1 MKIIF
6 RSTFI
11 FVIFFIFFIAYLSL
25 VGIKT
30 DKFND
35 QVKNKLNTINKYL
48 DIELNEI
55 SIKLNPI
62 KLKIHAKTLGSR
74 IISNNQ
80 VLEIESIKSDISLIS
95 LLKDQFII
103 QNLLISTKLIEIKNL
118 ISFSKNFY
126 NSPKFLIFEKLVKT
140 KGSLIANLKIE
151 FDENGNVKDN
161 YSAEGYVNNTQ
172 LNFLDDFEIDKLNF
186 GFNIE
191 KKEFKL
197 EDIKFSLYEV
207 DFVSKKIDIKKNDEE
222 YFIKGVLS
230 NSIAELSS
238 RNLELLNLFSNLE
251 INKIRFSSSNKFSF
265 NLGKSLK
272 IKKKYLQ
279 SNLQF
284 EEIRL
289 PNNFNLNNIFPE
301 INDEILIKNNDVKI
315 KLERNNLEIDGNGK
329 VLLQK
334 NEDSISYKILMKD
347 ELIKFNGSVE
357 IGKNPFIINL
367 LNYQKNQNTI
377 TKISFKGLKNLKDR
391 WFLEYIK
398 LVESENKI
406 IAKNINLNNDLKI
419 KHLDLIQADYL
430 DGQGQKNILNLSRD
444 KKIYTLSGDIFNA
457 DRLIENILMSD
468 EEKIFLNDNFELI
481 LDIDKVRLDNEFNLK
496 NLSGNLKFKKRKVFE
511 ANLTGYFSSQKKV
524 KFTIKTNDN
533 ESITTFFIDYAK
545 PIVKRYKF
553 IKGFDGGILDFFS
566 TKKGDISNST
576 LKIYDFNLKEL
587 PTLTKLLTL
596 ASLQGIADILSGEG
610 IRFDEFEM
618 NFQKKNKL
626 MTIKEVYAIGPAIS
640 ILMDGYV
647 EKDKLISLR
656 GTLVPAT
663 TINKVIGSIP
673 VVGKILVGKKTGEGV
688 FGVSFKIKGPPKKLE
703 TTVNPIKTLTPR
715 FITRTLEKIKK
726 N

>member
-1 MKIIF
+1 MK
-6 RSTFI
+6 STLF
-11 FVIFFIFFIAYLSL
+11 
-25 VGIKT
+25 
-30 DKFND
+30 
-35 QVKNKLNTINKYL
+35 Q
-48 DIELNEI
+48 
-55 SIKLNPI
+55 
-62 KLKIHAKTLGSR
+62 
-74 IISNNQ
+74 
-80 VLEIESIKSDISLIS
+80 
-95 LLKDQFII
+95 
-103 QNLLISTKLIEIKNL
+103 
-118 ISFSKNFY
+118 
-126 NSPKFLIFEKLVKT
+126 
-140 KGSLIANLKIE
+140 
-151 FDENGNVKDN
+151 
-161 YSAEGYVNNTQ
+161 
-172 LNFLDDFEIDKLNF
+172 
-186 GFNIE
+186 
-191 KKEFKL
+191 
-197 EDIKFSLYEV
+197 
-207 DFVSKKIDIKKNDEE
+207 KKIDIKKNDEE
-222 YFIKGVLS
+222 YFIKGVLN
-230 NSIAELSS
+230 NSKVELSS
-238 RNLELLNLFSNLE
+238 RNLKLLNFFSNLE
-251 INKIRFSSSNKFSF
+251 LNKIRFSSSNKFSF
-265 NLGKSLK
+265 NLGKGLK

-279 SNLQF
+279 SNLKF
-284 EEIRL
+284 EEISL
-289 PNNFNLNNIFPE
+289 PNTFNLKNIFPK
-301 INDEILIKNNDVKI
+301 INDKILIKNNDVKI
-315 KLERNNLEIDGNGK
+315 NLEKNNWEIDGNGK
-329 VLLQK
+329 ILLQK
-334 NEDSISYKILMKD
+334 NEDNISYKIMMKD
-347 ELIKFNGSVE
+347 QLIRFNGSVE

-367 LNYQKNQNTI
+367 LNFQKNQNAI
-377 TKISFKGLKNLKDR
+377 TKISFKGLKDLKDR

-419 KHLDLIQADYL
+419 RHLDYIQADYL
-430 DGQGQKNILNLSRD
+430 DVQGQKNILNLSRD

-468 EEKIFLNDNFELI
+468 EEKIFSNDNFELI

-496 NLSGNLKFKKRKVFE
+496 NLSGNLKFKNQKVFE
-511 ANLTGYFSSQKKV
+511 ANLTGHFSSQKKI
-524 KFTIKTNDN
+524 KFTIKTTDN

-553 IKGFDGGILDFFS
+553 IKGFDGGVLDFYS

-618 NFQKKNKL
+618 NFQKQNKL